1 MMNGFR
7 RLLCACVLVGGALA
21 IVASAAS
28 ATTFYVNQRGANS
41 KCAKPGAGACTKISE
56 AIVQAEKT
64 AGPNTI
70 EVEPETGETT
80 VYDETISLDSSK
92 DNGLTITGE
101 EEGVK
106 LTGSVSVA
114 LNGAVTLS
122 NMRVVR
128 EIGAGATIADDG
140 AQLTLENMLVTNE
153 SGENG
158 VEAEGSGSVTIDG
171 GTLEMEDGASG
182 YAVNATSVPLTLSGV
197 TILNGAASQ
206 AEAGGVNSD
215 KSTLTVTNTK
225 IAIESGLSTVHFGIA
240 ASHDTSV
247 SLQGDTVRQN
257 TEAIGVV
264 LEAAPATVDGLSI
277 EMLNPSAITQ
287 GLDLETEP
295 PAVTSTLAHVEVSGT
310 WKGAALSATGEALT
324 LSDSRLMQNAQNG
337 RSALSYVGEGQRLI
351 LQRTRVEAAPGAQ
364 PGALNATDGNVTI
377 DSSEIL
383 GGKDGVH
390 FENTAAGT
398 HTLTLAASTVDAGAA
413 GIEGDAAG
421 VTGVE
426 AVAKS
431 APGSVANVAIEGS
444 IVLERQSSSVATE
457 DQATITCSYS
467 AAPSQALAA
476 GGGAGAISCAAG
488 SGGDTEANPL
498 STLFAEPFTNYVLSP
513 TSSAVDSVPTS
524 AISLPEGIAPS
535 TTDLADNPRVAGGN
549 SGCVAV
555 QDKGALELQGHSAA
569 CPAIVTPS
577 TTVKPPPRPI
587 SPLGAITGLTISPGA
602 FLPAPSG
609 ATIAKAKGKG
619 KAKKK
624 YGATIGWRDSQAATT
639 TFTVVSEAKGRKQGK
654 TCKQPSKANKHGKPC
669 KLLVKKGS
677 FTHVDVAG
685 ANSLRFSGRLNGKAL
700 AKGIYTLQAVPRN
713 AAGSG
718 VTVSKRFTVK

>member
-1 MMNGFR
+1 MTKRWG
-7 RLLCACVLVGGALA
+7 RLLCACALAGGVLA

-28 ATTFYVNQRGANS
+28 AATFYVNQRGANS
-41 KCAKPGAGACTKISE
+41 KCAKPGAGACTSIGE

-80 VYDETISLDSSK
+80 VYNEAISLHSSK

-101 EEGVK
+101 EAGVK
-106 LTGSVSVA
+106 FTGAVSVA
-114 LNGAVTLS
+114 FSGTVTFS
-122 NMRVVR
+122 NMHVVR
-128 EIGAGATIADDG
+128 ETGAGATITDDG
-140 AQLTLENMLVTNE
+140 AQLTLKNMLVINE
-153 SGENG
+153 SGKDG
-158 VEAEGSGSVTIDG
+158 IEAKGSGSVTIDG
-171 GTLEMEDGASG
+171 GTLEMENGASG
-182 YAVNATSVPLTLSGV
+182 YAVSAENVPLTLSGV

-206 AEAGGVNSD
+206 SEAGGVNS
-215 KSTLTVTNTK
+215 KESTLTVTNTK
-225 IAIESGLSTVHFGIA
+225 VAIESGLGTVHFGIS

-264 LEAAPATVDGLSI
+264 LEATPATVDGLSV
-277 EMLNPSAITQ
+277 EMLNPTAITQ

-295 PAVTSTLAHVEVSGT
+295 PAVTSTVAHVEVSGT
-310 WKGAALSATGEALT
+310 WKGAALSATGEDVT
-324 LSDSRLMQNAQNG
+324 LSDSRLVQNAQNG
-337 RSALSYVGEGQRLI
+337 RSALSYDGEGQRLI
-351 LQRTRVEAAPGAQ
+351 VQRTRVEAAPGAQ
-364 PGALNATDGNVTI
+364 PGALGATGGNVTI

-390 FENTAAGT
+390 FENTTAGT

-431 APGSVANVAIEGS
+431 DPGSVANVAIEGS
-444 IVLERQSSSVATE
+444 IVLERQSSSVAVE
-457 DQATITCSYS
+457 DQSTIACSYS
-467 AAPSQALAA
+467 AMPSQALAA

-488 SGGDTEANPL
+488 SSGNTEVNPL
-498 STLFAEPFTNYVLSP
+498 STLFAEPFTNYILSP
-513 TSSAVDSVPTS
+513 TSSAVDSVPAG

-535 TTDLADNPRVAGGN
+535 TTDLAGNPRVADGN
-549 SGCVAV
+549 GDCVAV
-555 QDKGALELQGHSAA
+555 QDKGALELQGHSAS
-569 CPAIVTPS
+569 CPAAALPL
-577 TTVKPPPRPI
+577 TVKSPPLLVL
-587 SPLGAITGLTISPGA
+587 SPSITALKLSPSS

-619 KAKKK
+619 KKKQK
-624 YGATIGWRDSQAATT
+624 YGTTISYIDSHAATT
-639 TFTVVSEAKGRKQGK
+639 TFTVLSEAKGRKQGK
-654 TCKQPSKANKHGKPC
+654 ACKQPSKVNKRSKPC
-669 KLLVKKGS
+669 RLLVKKGS
-677 FTHVDVAG
+677 FAHVDVAG
-685 ANSLRFSGRLNGKAL
+685 ANSLRFSGRLGGRAL
-700 AKGIYTLQAVPRN
+700 SKGAYTLQAVPRD

-718 VTVSKRFTVK
+718 ATVSKRFTIK